1 MLNHQKGIGLIE
13 VLVALLLLAV
23 AVLGFSAM
31 QMRAIKATEET
42 LVRSDAM
49 VIIRNISEDMR
60 LYPTNAQKNRYIT
73 ALNVAI
79 PDEVITDTTCS
90 AGKPCNEQQQLTYNA
105 NQMRRLAQQSGIS
118 IGARMCPEQGGGGAN
133 NLQRVCII
141 ASWGETRPVMEGTL
155 ATAST
160 DNACA
165 TAPIAARPAQDG
177 QPEQA
182 AVGSTYK
189 PGAKCFIVETY

>member
-60 LYPTNAQKNRYIT
+60 LYPTRAQKQAYIDAFAAT
-73 ALNVAI
+73 APTTGNKNCQTEACTESEQLN
-79 PDEVITDTTCS
+79 
-90 AGKPCNEQQQLTYNA
+90 YNVS
-105 NQMRRLAQQSGIS
+105 QMNNLAAQSGL
-118 IGARMCPEQGGGGAN
+118 AVDVEWCPERRAN
-133 NLQRVCII
+133 SSNLGRVCVI
-141 ASWGETRPVMEGTL
+141 ASWGETL
-155 ATAST
+155 AQMSTAA
-160 DNACA
+160 NACA
-165 TAPIAARPAQDG
+165 TATG
-177 QPEQA
+177 
-182 AVGSTYK
+182 TYN
-189 PGAKCFIVETY
+189 PGAKCVIVETY